1 MADNTVIRLPAEER
15 HQLELEALRLAD
27 THPRPEGWALSPR
40 MVATFI
46 MGTIGKRASGNSGTP
61 TTYKTPDG
69 REIQITPKY
78 IGDRAL
84 IEVAIATLAS
94 DRALLLVGEPGT
106 AKCLKHDTLV
116 LDTRTGQ
123 RVTIAEACRRRDLEL
138 ASLQADYRL
147 KPQAPTDFINNGIR
161 PCYRVTTY
169 LGREIEVTSNHPF
182 LTIDGWR
189 PLDRLQ
195 PGDRIAAPRA
205 LPFFGAAELSD
216 AHVKILAHL
225 IAEGCLTQNIPYY
238 SNLHPEM
245 RRDFSQAVQEAFPE
259 LEAHWYPDGR
269 SCSVSGGKRGPK
281 NRNRCT
287 QWLRDLGLMGT
298 NSGNK
303 FVPEIVFALPRRQ
316 IALFLNR
323 LFSGDGFLDIR
334 PTTQQ
339 ITLDYA
345 SKSKQLTRDVQHL
358 LLRFGINARIRT
370 LKTGHYRL
378 VMYGSDA
385 CRTFLQEIGLIGRK
399 NVEEALALLSESA
412 RPANPNLDTIPF
424 RVWERL
430 EQASISAGIGNAVA
444 LMKADRPGTTYRL
457 SRQTVLRGQS
467 LSRSRLLRLA
477 TLAADQDLQRLAQ
490 SDIYWDTITSIEPIG
505 NHEVYDLSMAETHNF
520 VANDFIVH
528 NSWLSEHLTAAIS
541 GTSRYVIQGTAGTTE
556 DQIKYSWNYA
566 LLLAEGPSERALVP
580 SPIYRAMQE
589 GKIVRFEELTRCS
602 SEVQDGML
610 SILSEKEIAV
620 PELRMTVP
628 ARRGFSVIATANTRD
643 RGVNDMSSALKRRFN
658 FVELPVP
665 EDLAS
670 ETAIVEKRTRDLMA
684 DYKLESQ
691 LPADLVKML
700 VTIFQELRR
709 GRTIDGKVKVKTP
722 GAVLSTAEAISV
734 LFNSS
739 ILAAHFGSGQVSAA
753 EVGRS
758 LVGAI
763 AKEDARDVETLREY
777 LETVVKGRSG
787 KEWEQLYEARRYV

>member
-1 MADNTVIRLPAEER
+1 VAESTIIRLPAEER
-15 HQLELEALRLAD
+15 HKLELEALQRAD
-27 THPRPEGWALSPR
+27 TFPKPEGWVLSPK
-40 MVATFI
+40 MAATFI
-46 MGTIGKRASGNSGTP
+46 LGTTGKRGSGNSSIP
-61 TTYKTPDG
+61 TTFETNDG
-69 REIQITPKY
+69 QKIQITPKY
-78 IGDRAL
+78 IGERAL

-106 AKCLKHDTLV
+106 AKCFKHDTLV

-123 RVTIAEACRRRDLEL
+123 RITIAEACQKRDLEL

-147 KPQAPTDFINNGIR
+147 RPQAPTDFINNGIR
-161 PCYRVTTY
+161 PCYRVTTH
-169 LGREIEVTSNHPF
+169 LGREIEVTGNHPF

-189 PLDRLQ
+189 PLDSLQ
-195 PGDRIAAPRA
+195 PGDRIATPRG

-238 SNLHPEM
+238 SNIHPDM
-245 RRDFSQAVQEAFPE
+245 QRDFSQAVQEAFPE

-269 SCSVSGGKRGPK
+269 GCSVSGGKHGPQ

-298 NSGNK
+298 HSGNK
-303 FVPEIVFALPRRQ
+303 FVPEVVFSLPRRQ

-334 PTTQQ
+334 ATTQQ

-345 SKSKQLTRDVQHL
+345 SKSKQLTKDVQHL
-358 LLRFGINARIRT
+358 LLRFGVNAKIRT

-378 VMYGSDA
+378 VIYCPDA

-399 NVEEALALLSESA
+399 NVEEALALLRDSEK
-412 RPANPNLDTIPF
+412 PTNPNLDTIPF

-430 EQASISAGIGNAVA
+430 EQASISAGVGNAIA
-444 LMKADRPGTTYRL
+444 LMKADRTGTAYKL
-457 SRQTVLRGQS
+457 SRPTILRGQS
-467 LSRSRLLRLA
+467 ISRSRLLRLA
-477 TLAADQDLQRLAQ
+477 TIVADKGLQQLAQ
-490 SDIYWDTITSIEPIG
+490 SDIYWDTIKSVEPIG
-505 NHEVYDLSMAETHNF
+505 EHEVYDLSMAETHNF

-566 LLLAEGPSERALVP
+566 ILLAEGPSEHALVP
-580 SPIYRAMQE
+580 SPMYRAMQE
-589 GKIVRFEELTRCS
+589 GKVVRFEELTRVP
-602 SEVQDGML
+602 SEVQDGLL

-620 PELRMTVP
+620 PELRLTVP

-665 EDLAS
+665 EDLAA
-670 ETAIVEKRTRDLMA
+670 ETAIVEKRTRDLMS
-684 DYKLESQ
+684 DYKLEVQ
-691 LPADLVKML
+691 LPPDLVKML

-709 GRTIDGKVKVKTP
+709 GRTVDGKTKVKSP
-722 GAVLSTAEAISV
+722 SAVLSTAEAISV

-739 ILAAHFGSGQVSAA
+739 ILASHFGDGEVRPV

-758 LVGAI
+758 LVGAV
-763 AKEDARDVETLREY
+763 AKEDSRDVETLREY
-777 LETVVKGRSG
+777 METIVKGRSG